1 MIMSF
6 FIRNAWFIDY
16 INPIIF
22 IMLSCIIASDLML
35 KNIPFSMDVAKI
47 KNGQKGYFWVGMAAM
62 LITAVLSGLNA
73 LLIFLNTPFIYLYSL
88 LGLGAL
94 IYLLK
99 K

>member
-1 MIMSF
+1 MLMSLF
-6 FIRNAWFIDY
+6 VKNAWFIDY

-22 IMLSCIIASDLML
+22 IMLSGIIASDLLL
-35 KNIPFSMDVAKI
+35 KNIPFSLDITKI
-47 KNGQKGYFWVGMAAM
+47 KNGQRGYFWAGMAAM
-62 LITAVLSGLNA
+62 FITALLTGLNA

-88 LGLGAL
+88 IGLGAL